1 MVDITQT
8 LALALTGVAAVPLLQ
23 VLKRYLRMGDAPFAW
38 IAYAFSILLAVA
50 ASLLTGKIAPQDLA
64 DPLVVF
70 GQGSVVFAVSQ
81 VVYRSLKE
89 KLGTQGGGKP

>member
-1 MVDITQT
+1 VVDITQT

-23 VLKRYLRMGDAPFAW
+23 VLKLRMGDAPFAW